1 MTLTALSP
9 DRWPLVFDALTFAGI
24 LHNIALNLELLEVS
38 DLALRFAI
46 AQADASLFNDR
57 HPEQLSQALSQQIGQ
72 TIHATIEKVPQ
83 TSRTP
88 AGHRAAVA
96 AQQLAEAEQA
106 ISNDDALQQLIRAF
120 DGEIIPGSIRP
131 NTADAGFDGQAAA
144 SEDLA

>member
-1 MTLTALSP
+1 
-9 DRWPLVFDALTFAGI
+9 
-24 LHNIALNLELLEVS
+24 LNLELLEVS
-38 DLALRFAI
+38 DPTLRFAI

-72 TIHATIEKVPQ
+72 TIHATIERVPQ

-88 AGHRAAVA
+88 AGHRAAVT
-96 AQQLAEAEQA
+96 AQRLAEAEQA
-106 ISNDDALQQLIRAF
+106 ISNDDALQQLIKAF

-131 NTADAGFDGQAAA
+131 NTADKVLDGQAEA

>member
-1 MTLTALSP
+1 M
-9 DRWPLVFDALTFAGI
+9 
-24 LHNIALNLELLEVS
+24 
-38 DLALRFAI
+38 
-46 AQADASLFNDR
+46 
-57 HPEQLSQALSQQIGQ
+57 
-72 TIHATIEKVPQ
+72 
-83 TSRTP
+83 
-88 AGHRAAVA
+88 A